1 MFRHTGNPLF
11 EISNFKSAIPFAPHA
26 LFLAFFLM
34 ASLSTPASAQEK
46 PKVRTITAFVRLDPA
61 DYKQQ
66 FADTLAI
73 LRNAKARYELAGY
86 QVQTIRIATQP
97 FPEYTS
103 GMSKPAATALFH
115 DLDAFATKEGVM
127 IAIGP
132 ALMTEK
138 DDPAQ
143 AQQLAEILSESSNLS
158 GSVVVAGTDGVHW
171 KAVRAAADVIKYLEE
186 HTAQSLGNFRF
197 AAIANVPAYTPFFP
211 AAFHQGLGHQFAV
224 GLESANVV
232 AAVMAVKRDPEATR
246 QALIAE
252 LGMHATAVADI
263 AGKIDQQT
271 GWAYM
276 GLDLSPAPMKEA
288 SIGSAT
294 AGFTGGRFGT
304 SGTLTAVGTI
314 TSALRDIAVTKVGYS
329 GVMMPVLEDTRLAQL
344 WGEGALTMDQLLA
357 YSSVCGTGLDTIP
370 LPGAVTSDQLARII
384 GDVATLSV
392 KWTKPLS
399 ARLLPVAGGKPGDMT
414 TFDNPNLVNT
424 VLQPLP

>member
-1 MFRHTGNPLF
+1 MLRHAANPFF
-11 EISNFKSAIPFAPHA
+11 EISNLKFQIPFAWHA
-26 LFLAFFLM
+26 IFLAAFLLG
-34 ASLSTPASAQEK
+34 SLSGPASAQEK
-46 PKVRTITAFVRLDPA
+46 PKVRTITAFIRIDPA
-61 DYKQQ
+61 DFRPQL
-66 FADTLAI
+66 ADTLKM

-86 QVQTIRIATQP
+86 QVQTIRMATQP
-97 FPEYTS
+97 FPEFTA
-103 GMSKPAATALFH
+103 GMSKTAMTDLFH
-115 DLDAFATKEGVM
+115 ELDAFAAKENVM

-132 ALMTEK
+132 ALLTEK
-138 DDPAQ
+138 DDPSVAQ
-143 AQQLAEILSESSNLS
+143 VLAEILSETSNLS
-158 GSVVVAGTDGVHW
+158 GSVIIAGTDGVHW
-171 KAVRAAADVIKYLEE
+171 KAVRAAAEAIKFLED
-186 HTAQSLGNFRF
+186 HTAQGLGNFRF
-197 AAIANVPAYTPFFP
+197 AGIANVPAYTPFFP
-211 AAFHQGLGHQFAV
+211 AAFHQGLGHQFAI
-224 GLESANVV
+224 GMESANVV

-252 LGMHATAVADI
+252 LGRHAMAVADI
-263 AGKIDQQT
+263 ASKIDQET

-276 GLDLSPAPMKEA
+276 GIDLSPAPMKTS

-294 AGFTGGRFGT
+294 AGFSGGRFGT

-314 TSALRDIAVTKVGYS
+314 TAALRDISVKQVGYS

-370 LPGAVTSDQLARII
+370 LPGDVTSEQLARII

-399 ARLLPVAGGKPGDMT
+399 ARLLPVPGLKPGEQT